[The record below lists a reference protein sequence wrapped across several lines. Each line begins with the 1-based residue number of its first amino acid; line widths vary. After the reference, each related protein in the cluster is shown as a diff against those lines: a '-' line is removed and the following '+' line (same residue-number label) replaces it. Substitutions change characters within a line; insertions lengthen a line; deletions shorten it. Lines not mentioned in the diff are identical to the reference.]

1 MQNDYTLL
9 YSHAR
14 QKGED
19 TGVCTRERKRKY
31 RKGEEDAQRKPERES
46 KEKEK
51 RTEEKGIERLKRK
64 KAGRRGNRSKG
75 GKYEKKGRDRSLL
88 KFYTLGKR
96 KNYAIRNN
104 SINIL
109 RGTFQSTP
117 TYVSDRL
124 SMKIK
129 NYNLL
134 SSVTV
139 SGVIA

>member
-1 MQNDYTLL
+1 MFF
-9 YSHAR
+9 S
-14 QKGED
+14 D
-19 TGVCTRERKRKY
+19 TGGKAERGTPYYIHTRVRRARTRAYAQGKGRGNTGKVKKM
-31 RKGEEDAQRKPERES
+31 RKGNQNGNPK
-46 KEKEK
+46 KKEK

-109 RGTFQSTP
+109 RGT
-117 TYVSDRL
+117 D
-124 SMKIK
+124 
-129 NYNLL
+129 
-134 SSVTV
+134 
-139 SGVIA
+139 